1 MIKASI
7 ELQDLRRRIYVKA
20 KAESSWRFGGL
31 YVQVCKRETLG
42 EAYRLAKKKNGAP
55 GIDGVTFEAIEG
67 RGVEAFLGELQT
79 ELIDLAAAVAP
90 QDACHT
96 ALVHS
101 LRIAAQ
107 SYEQSPICCG

>member
-20 KAESSWRFGGL
+20 KAEPSWRFWGL
-31 YVQVCKRETLG
+31 YVHVCKRETLH

-67 RGVEAFLGELQT
+67 RGVEAFLGELRT
-79 ELIDLAAAVAP
+79 ELISGTTDRCETVRWRYRRKAARSASSVFRR
-90 QDACHT
+90 
-96 ALVHS
+96 S
-101 LRIAAQ
+101 GI
-107 SYEQSPICCG
+107 E